1 MIVQEQDHVDT
12 SSACDVLGL
21 SRSGYYKWVKHGEPE
36 STTYEMELR
45 EQLQNVALE
54 FPYYGYRRITR
65 ELGYRG
71 YHANHKR
78 ILRLMRLDN
87 LLCVRKRFKPQTTD
101 SNHHLVQPNLSRNL
115 KVTDINQL
123 WVADITYIR
132 LEHEFVYPAMIL
144 DKFSRQCVGWQL
156 SRHIDT
162 QLTLDALD
170 MALTN
175 RKDTN
180 LDGLI
185 HHSDQGV
192 QYASREYTN
201 RLTKN
206 GIQSSMSRRE
216 NPYDN
221 TFAESFMKTLKYEEV
236 HMKEYQNY
244 NDAYKNIQTF
254 TEETYNIKRL
264 HSSIGYLSPNE
275 YEKKDNKYQ
284 PRSCL
289 TICTPTGVHSTQP
302 YQQTTR
308 MGQRKKPHQRHRR
321 FLEFTTDAK
330 HRVCV

>member
-1 MIVQEQDHVDT
+1 MTVKEQDHVDT

-21 SRSGYYKWVKHGEPE
+21 SRSGYYRWVKHGEPE
-36 STTYEMELR
+36 STSYEMELR

-101 SNHHLVQPNLSRNL
+101 SNHHLRVHPNLARNL
-115 KVTDINQL
+115 EVTNINQL

-132 LEHEFVYPAMIL
+132 LEHEFVYLAMVL
-144 DKFSRQCVGWQL
+144 DKFSRRCVGWQL

-170 MALTN
+170 MALSN
-175 RKDTN
+175 RSGTDLTH
-180 LDGLI
+180 LV

-201 RLTKN
+201 RLTTY
-206 GIQSSMSRRE
+206 GITPSMSRRG

-221 TFAESFMKTLKYEEV
+221 AFAESFMKTLKYEEV

-244 NDAYKNIQTF
+244 NDAYENIRTF
-254 TEETYNIKRL
+254 IEETYNMKRL
-264 HSSIGYLSPNE
+264 HSSIGYMSPNE
-275 YEKKDNKYQ
+275 YEKK
-284 PRSCL
+284 
-289 TICTPTGVHSTQP
+289 
-302 YQQTTR
+302 TTNINP
-308 MGQRKKPHQRHRR
+308 QV
-321 FLEFTTDAK
+321 A
-330 HRVCV
+330 